1 TTIPSLPP
9 AGTSATAI
17 TMSNLTK
24 TSALK
29 NSELKQFRAIAHKL
43 NPVVMVGSHGI
54 SDGVIGE
61 LDRALHDHEL
71 IKLKIAVGDRDLRD
85 TLLAELCDRAGA
97 TLVQRIGNTA
107 TLLRRSAT
115 PDPRK
120 SNLLRTL

>member
-1 TTIPSLPP
+1 
-9 AGTSATAI
+9 
-17 TMSNLTK
+17 MSNLTK

-120 SNLLRTL
+120 SNLLRAL